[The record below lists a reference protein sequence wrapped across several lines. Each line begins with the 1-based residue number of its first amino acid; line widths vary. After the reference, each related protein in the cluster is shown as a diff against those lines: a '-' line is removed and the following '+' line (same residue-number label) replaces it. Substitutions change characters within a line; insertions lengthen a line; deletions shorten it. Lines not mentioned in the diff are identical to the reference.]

1 MKAPSRYLHNN
12 LIIIYRKGRHVVTE
26 RRVILFQRSN
36 ILKKEEICEENEAAR
51 LVSLMRGAVHYG
63 VDFSQRIQWIMF

>member
-26 RRVILFQRSN
+26 RRVIFFQRSN
-36 ILKKEEICEENEAAR
+36 ILEKEEICEENEAAR
-51 LVSLMRGAVHYG
+51 LVFLMRGAVHYG
-63 VDFSQRIQWIMF
+63 VDFSQRMQWIMF